1 MFDNCSQNKLL
12 VRITFMDM
20 PFDFL
25 CKYGAVAHLVNV
37 FVAKIIGAF
46 ALCEICLQNHL
57 VFNVDLVSPSP
68 LIHTSLCCCPT

>member
-1 MFDNCSQNKLL
+1 MFDNCSQSELL

-46 ALCEICLQNHL
+46 ALVRFAFKINW
-57 VFNVDLVSPSP
+57 SSM
-68 LIHTSLCCCPT
+68 